1 MAQTVVGR
9 QIVEF
14 IDPKTGNLIHGVK
27 LFLTST
33 DSNVLGVR
41 TDEVYIQSGKSNFQ
55 TAQAL
60 PLNSE
65 VIILRNKYG
74 KYDDMIIQPSSTT
87 ASDPAKK

>member
-9 QIVEF
+9 QNVEF
-14 IDPKTGNLIHGVK
+14 TDQKTGTLVQGVK

-33 DSNVLGVR
+33 DSNVIGVR
-41 TDEVYIQSGKSNFQ
+41 TDEIYIQAGKSNYQ
-55 TAQAL
+55 TAQSL
-60 PLNSE
+60 PLNSQ

-74 KYDDMIIQPSSTT
+74 KYDDMIVQPSSTT